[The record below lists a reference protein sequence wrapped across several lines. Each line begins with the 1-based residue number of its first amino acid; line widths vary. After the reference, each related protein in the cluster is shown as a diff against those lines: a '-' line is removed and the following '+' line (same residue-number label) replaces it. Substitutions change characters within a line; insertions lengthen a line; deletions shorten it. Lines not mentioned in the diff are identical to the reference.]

1 MCFLP
6 LQQLI
11 LIASDQR
18 VQETVVLPLNLL
30 LTE

>member
-1 MCFLP
+1 MCVLP

-18 VQETVVLPLNLL
+18 AQETVVLPLHLF